1 MSNFA
6 HLKLDARLQ
15 VHALLPHGGGTSA
28 ISQLRRRIPTAWEI
42 AGHLIPRMWNRN
54 EAKRRE
60 SVPVTKSR
68 SPIVN
73 RIMRVRH
80 QTDNVEAIVA
90 ATIEAME
97 AVKGKEIVTLDLREI
112 TTAVTDYFVIC
123 HAPSKTQVDAIADK
137 VEELVFEKTHSK
149 PYHVEG
155 RDNTEWILIDFVD
168 VVVHVFLE
176 SARGYYKLEE
186 LWADAERI
194 VKATEE

>member
-1 MSNFA
+1 
-6 HLKLDARLQ
+6 
-15 VHALLPHGGGTSA
+15 
-28 ISQLRRRIPTAWEI
+28 
-42 AGHLIPRMWNRN
+42 
-54 EAKRRE
+54 
-60 SVPVTKSR
+60 
-68 SPIVN
+68 
-73 RIMRVRH
+73 
-80 QTDNVEAIVA
+80 VEAIVA

-137 VEELVFEKTHSK
+137 VEELVFEKTQNK

-176 SARGYYKLEE
+176 SKRGYYKLEE

-194 VKATEE
+194 VNGEEE

>member
-1 MSNFA
+1 MSRVSRPA
-6 HLKLDARLQ
+6 VPQSKRYM
-15 VHALLPHGGGTSA
+15 
-28 ISQLRRRIPTAWEI
+28 RI
-42 AGHLIPRMWNRN
+42 
-54 EAKRRE
+54 
-60 SVPVTKSR
+60 
-68 SPIVN
+68 
-73 RIMRVRH
+73 RH
-80 QTDNVEAIVA
+80 QNDNVEGIVA

-112 TTAVTDYFVIC
+112 NTAVTDYFVIC

-137 VEELVFEKTHSK
+137 VEEVVFEKTRTK

-176 SARGYYKLEE
+176 SKREYYKLEE

-194 VKATEE
+194 VKASED

>member
-1 MSNFA
+1 MN
-6 HLKLDARLQ
+6 
-15 VHALLPHGGGTSA
+15 
-28 ISQLRRRIPTAWEI
+28 
-42 AGHLIPRMWNRN
+42 
-54 EAKRRE
+54 
-60 SVPVTKSR
+60 
-68 SPIVN
+68 
-73 RIMRVRH
+73 MRVRH

-97 AVKGKEIVTLDLREI
+97 AVKGKDIVTLDLREI
-112 TTAVTDYFVIC
+112 NTAVTDYFVIC

-137 VEELVFEKTHSK
+137 VEEVVFEKTHSK

-176 SARGYYKLEE
+176 SKREYYKLEE

-194 VKATEE
+194 VKASED